1 VLENTLMGIRLKRW
15 MCITH
20 PLPPL
25 KRGADKTPAK
35 KNKKLSETPCPS
47 VVKKKKNNIIN

>member
-1 VLENTLMGIRLKRW
+1 

-35 KNKKLSETPCPS
+35 KNNKKLSETPCPS
-47 VVKKKKNNIIN
+47 VVKKRKQHHKLKTTVKNGKE

>member
-1 VLENTLMGIRLKRW
+1 

-20 PLPPL
+20 PLPL
-25 KRGADKTPAK
+25 SRGELIKHPQR

-47 VVKKKKNNIIN
+47 VVKKRKQHHKLKTTVKNGKE

>member
-1 VLENTLMGIRLKRW
+1 

-25 KRGADKTPAK
+25 KRGADK
-35 KNKKLSETPCPS
+35 KLSETPCPS
-47 VVKKKKNNIIN
+47 VVKKRKQHHKLKTTVKNGKE